1 MTGTDCILCKVLSI
15 LHLSWKTETENT
27 ILLSGFYEIT
37 AWKIHFWGHM
47 CISVSMCEREREK
60 SNYSGTL
67 ERQTIGFI
75 RLSKVSYCENSFI
88 KALTCLASSFA
99 LWKLQALNCPQ
110 CAQISFIMS
119 QAPHSKTSAV
129 LKSQPSPTTY
139 CMCNL
144 CKALAICISVSS
156 YVSWANQITCCVGL
170 LQNKAIITWECLEQ
184 FVNIKVG
191 AFILSSRSQKNE
203 SWTAH
208 GQRSCKSKPQATL
221 WVS

>member
-144 CKALAICISVSS
+144 SRPLLSASQFPHMSHELIKSPAVWGCCK
-156 YVSWANQITCCVGL
+156 
-170 LQNKAIITWECLEQ
+170 
-184 FVNIKVG
+184 IKQSLPES
-191 AFILSSRSQKNE
+191 AWNSLS
-203 SWTAH
+203 T
-208 GQRSCKSKPQATL
+208 
-221 WVS
+221 

>member
-1 MTGTDCILCKVLSI
+1 MSQIGLVASVQVGQPRVRPGPIGATFWTKQSRERSLWHDVMTGTDCILCKVLSI

-99 LWKLQALNCPQ
+99 
-110 CAQISFIMS
+110 
-119 QAPHSKTSAV
+119 V
-129 LKSQPSPTTY
+129 
-139 CMCNL
+139 
-144 CKALAICISVSS
+144 
-156 YVSWANQITCCVGL
+156 
-170 LQNKAIITWECLEQ
+170 
-184 FVNIKVG
+184 
-191 AFILSSRSQKNE
+191 
-203 SWTAH
+203 
-208 GQRSCKSKPQATL
+208 
-221 WVS
+221 